1 MWTGVWE
8 SPKLAD
14 GTNRDSDIELDTG
27 ANLRD
32 NVPAPTWMV
41 STPDSFT
48 KNDIQSDLANLTA
61 LYTSA
66 TERATLLEYTDS
78 TGNATSVEVPKITFD
93 DGSRGYAYWVADEG
107 VKTRI
112 DRPHKDGFAVG
123 RYGRHPHLTN
133 RPPRSS
139 DGRKASNREVRQSPA
154 RAVRDRCASPA
165 LANCCAGVPA
175 SKSRYVETQ
184 LSATRPD
191 RSRRQRASSSHRP

>member
-112 DRPHKDGFAVG
+112 DRPHKDASLWDATGGIPISQIGPPEAPTAVKQAIARLDNRLHELFETG
-123 RYGRHPHLTN
+123 AHRRHLPTAAQVSRHPN
-133 RPPRSS
+133 
-139 DGRKASNREVRQSPA
+139 
-154 RAVRDRCASPA
+154 
-165 LANCCAGVPA
+165 
-175 SKSRYVETQ
+175 
-184 LSATRPD
+184 PD
-191 RSRRQRASSSHRP
+191 MWKLN